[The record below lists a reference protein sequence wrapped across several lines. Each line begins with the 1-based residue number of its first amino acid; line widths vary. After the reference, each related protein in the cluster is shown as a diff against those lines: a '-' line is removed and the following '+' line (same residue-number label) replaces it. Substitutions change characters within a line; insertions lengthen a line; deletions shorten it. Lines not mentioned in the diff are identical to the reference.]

1 MTDFVHLHTHTPFS
15 MLDSCARIE
24 GLVEA
29 AAQDGM
35 PAMAITDYGN
45 MFGVPAFYDAAS
57 KAGLRPIV
65 GMEAYLAPNRLEKS
79 KLIYH
84 VLLLVQNAEGYHNL
98 VALTSQG
105 YLDGFYYKPRIDKA
119 LLRQHA
125 KGLIATSACLK
136 GEIPQRLMHGKY
148 EEAKAVASEYR
159 EIFEGRFYIEIQRHG
174 LGIESTVNEG
184 LVQLAKELEL
194 PMIATNDIHYMESAQ
209 ANAYDVLLCIQSG
222 KTFGDVTRPRY
233 PGNSFGFR
241 NSAEMKN
248 LFADLPSAIE
258 NTVAIA
264 EQCPFQLEFGKSQ
277 LPTFAL
283 PPPFTS
289 ENDYLRKLAEDGIR
303 KKMGNAITADIQRRL
318 DYELDMIAKMGFPGY
333 FLVVQDFIR
342 AAKENGVSV
351 GPGRGSAAGS
361 LVSYAI
367 DITNVDPIRYG
378 LLFERFLNPERISLP
393 DIDIDFDDRNR
404 GRVIEYVVNKYG
416 KDSVAQIITFGTMQ
430 ARAVLRDVARAL
442 NVSLSDADRIAKLV
456 PRAPGMTLGDAIE
469 KVPELK
475 SLQQGSDETMR
486 DLITHSLTLE
496 GLVRQPGIHAA
507 GVVITPRPIRE
518 LVPIYKSAKD
528 EISTQYDKDW
538 IEKIGLLKMDF
549 LGLTTLTI
557 LNDALAHIR
566 RNHQV
571 EIDLDR
577 IPLDDQKVFE
587 LFWRGDTVGIFQ
599 FESQGMTEYMK
610 QLRPTSVDD
619 LIAMNALYRP
629 GPMDFIPNY
638 IARKHGREAID
649 CYHPD
654 LEPILKA
661 TYGVIVYQEQVM
673 QVAQVLAGFSLG
685 KADVV
690 RRIMAKKKPE
700 ELDKV
705 RPDWIQG
712 AVRRGYAR
720 DLAEKIFDILVPFSN
735 YAFNKSH
742 SAAYAILAYQTAYL
756 KTHYPSEFMAA
767 VLSSEMAN
775 TDRISVLINA
785 CKDMGIDVLPPDVND
800 SVAEFSVAGTSIR
813 FGLGAVK
820 NVGLGAIESIVQA
833 RTQGRFAT
841 LLDVCERVD
850 LRLVNK
856 KVLESLVM
864 SGACDSLE
872 GHRAQLVE
880 SVEKVLALGAKRQE
894 QLNSDQVDIFG
905 GASLGEKP
913 AASAMQWLLP
923 DVPKWTQ
930 AEQLA
935 KEKELLGFYVSGHPL
950 DKYRFEIE
958 AFATYQIGDEHLP
971 KEGSEIR
978 VGGMI
983 ADIRQIFD
991 RKGNPMAFVKLES
1004 FGGVIEAVV
1013 FASVMKDV
1021 SSMLKKDT
1029 VVMVTGKASMR
1040 NDTLNI
1046 MADRI
1051 IGIDQVLEEFTS
1063 KIWLHVGTDQLQNG
1077 FMEKLVGVLQRNH
1090 AVSRERQFANTCE
1103 IHLCLELSEKQA
1115 VATFKINRFRV
1126 TPTHDLITS
1135 LYQLLGRG
1143 RLNITKK

>member
-1 MTDFVHLHTHTPFS
+1 MSDFIHLHNHTPYS
-15 MLDSCARIE
+15 MLDSCARIDDM
-24 GLVEA
+24 VA
-29 AAQDGM
+29 AAVRDGM
-35 PAMAITDYGN
+35 PGLGITDYGN
-45 MFGVPAFYDAAS
+45 MFGVPEFYSAAS
-57 KAGLRPIV
+57 KAGIKPIV
-65 GMEAYLAPNRLEKS
+65 GMEAYLAQDRAAKS

-84 VLLLVQNAEGYHNL
+84 LVLFVQNQEGYQNL
-98 VALTSQG
+98 IAIASQG
-105 YLDGFYYKPRIDKA
+105 YLDGFYYKPRIDKSV
-119 LLRQHA
+119 LRKHA
-125 KGLIATSACLK
+125 RGLIATSSCLK

-148 EEAKAVASEYR
+148 DEAKAVAEEYR

-174 LGIESTVNEG
+174 LDVERTVNEG
-184 LVQLAKELEL
+184 LLKLAGELSL
-194 PMIATNDIHYMESAQ
+194 PVIATNDIHYIDQKHAR
-209 ANAYDVLLCIQSG
+209 AHDVLMCIQSG
-222 KTFGDVTRPRY
+222 KNFDDVTRPRY
-233 PGNSFGFR
+233 PGDSFYFR
-241 NSAEMKN
+241 STDEMKS
-248 LFADLPSAIE
+248 LFSDVPSAIE
-258 NTVAIA
+258 NTLALA
-264 EQCPFQLEFGKSQ
+264 ESCGFEMEFGKSH
-277 LPTFAL
+277 LPTFRL
-283 PPPFTS
+283 PDGYTN
-289 ENDYLRKLAEDGIR
+289 ENDYLRELARDGLR
-303 KKMGNAITADIQRRL
+303 KKMHGEVTPDLERRL
-318 DYELDMIAKMGFPGY
+318 AYELEMIAKMGFPGY

-342 AAKENGVSV
+342 AAKASGVSV

-367 DITNVDPIRYG
+367 DITNVDPIKYS
-378 LLFERFLNPERISLP
+378 LLFERFLNPDRISMP

-404 GRVIEYVVNKYG
+404 GRVIDYVVQKYG

-442 NVSLSDADRIAKLV
+442 NISLADADRIAKLV
-456 PRAPGMTLGDAIE
+456 PRMPGVTLNDAIE

-475 SLQQGSDETMR
+475 ALQQSTDERMR
-486 DLITHSLTLE
+486 ELIAHSLTLE

-507 GVVITPRPIRE
+507 GVVITPKPIKE
-518 LVPIYKSAKD
+518 LVPVYKSAKD

-538 IEKIGLLKMDF
+538 VEKIGLLKMDF

-566 RNHQV
+566 KNHNV
-571 EIDLDR
+571 PIDLDR
-577 IPLDDQKVFE
+577 IPLDDEAVFQ

-610 QLRPTSVDD
+610 QLRPTAIED

-629 GPMDFIPNY
+629 GPMEFIPNY

-649 CYHPD
+649 CFHPD
-654 LEPILKA
+654 LEPILKS

-705 RPDWIQG
+705 RPDWITG
-712 AVRRGYAR
+712 SVRRGYSR
-720 DLAEKIFDILVPFSN
+720 ELAEKIFDILVPFSN

-756 KTHYPSEFMAA
+756 KAHYPAEFMAA

-775 TDRISVLINA
+775 TDRIAILINA
-785 CKDMGIDVLPPDVND
+785 CRDMGIDVLAPDVNE
-800 SVAEFSVAGTSIR
+800 SVAEFSVLNNAIR

-820 NVGLGAIESIVQA
+820 NVGLGAIESIIN
-833 RTQGRFAT
+833 GRKEAKRFNT
-841 LLDVCERVD
+841 LLDLCERVD

-856 KVLESLVM
+856 KVLESLIQ

-872 GHRAQLVE
+872 GHRAQLFD
-880 SVEKVLALGAKRQE
+880 SIEKALSLGAKRQE

-905 GASLGEKP
+905 S
-913 AASAMQWLLP
+913 AAPGDLSKTTVTFALP
-923 DVPKWTQ
+923 EVRKWSQ

-935 KEKELLGFYVSGHPL
+935 KEKELLGFYASGHPL

-958 AFATYQIGDEHLP
+958 AFSTYRVGDDDYP
-971 KEGSEIR
+971 KDGTEIR
-978 VGGMI
+978 IGGMI

-991 RKGNPMAFVKLES
+991 KKGNPMAFVKMES
-1004 FGGVIEAVV
+1004 FGGVMEAVV

-1021 SSMLKKDT
+1021 AAFLKKDT
-1029 VVMVTGKASMR
+1029 VVMVIGKASQR
-1040 NDTLNI
+1040 NESLNI
-1046 MADRI
+1046 LADRI
-1051 IGIDQVLEEFTS
+1051 IGIEQVLEEFTS
-1063 KIWLHVGTDQLQNG
+1063 KIWMHVDFDQLGNG
-1077 FMEKLVGVLQRNH
+1077 LMDKVIGLFEKNH
-1090 AVSRERQFANTCE
+1090 ALSKERNFANTCDVNMCVD
-1103 IHLCLELSEKQA
+1103 IPDKQA
-1115 VATFKINRFRV
+1115 VATFKINKFRI
-1126 TPTHDLITS
+1126 TPTHDLIMQ

-1143 RLNITKK
+1143 KLTITKK